1 MIIDNEDFELKKS
14 NCYWAGRLLDHPQQ
28 WEIANEIV
36 EAIEYAIKQIKILN
50 IPDVINY
57 TELEPEFRQA
67 LDDLC
72 KKFNKPTKKR
82 F

>member
-1 MIIDNEDFELKKS
+1 MTGKEYNKASELEKILYDCTGMLAKK
-14 NCYWAGRLLDHPQQ
+14 HPS
-28 WEIANEIV
+28 IV
-36 EAIEYAIKQIKILN
+36 EAMQKYATAINKNVVL
-50 IPDVINY
+50 PDVINC